1 MSKQEITMKILIPY
15 VFHIY
20 NNCVKYFFKK
30 CIFKS
35 TKVDFLIICNYKT
48 IQFENDLP
56 NFNNIFTFKRDNLE
70 YYFGGW
76 IDWILTNNLYKNY
89 THFIFWNSSIIW
101 PFFKPNFQ
109 GKLTDI
115 YIYGLNKNNC
125 KLFGSTINTI
135 KIPNVLVHVQSYI
148 FSTDLE
154 TLEHLIEEDIF
165 YTF

>member
-1 MSKQEITMKILIPY
+1 
-15 VFHIY
+15 
-20 NNCVKYFFKK
+20 
-30 CIFKS
+30 
-35 TKVDFLIICNYKT
+35 
-48 IQFENDLP
+48 
-56 NFNNIFTFKRDNLE
+56 
-70 YYFGGW
+70 
-76 IDWILTNNLYKNY
+76 
-89 THFIFWNSSIIW
+89 
-101 PFFKPNFQ
+101 
-109 GKLTDI
+109 LTDI